1 MDIDVG
7 EKIMK
12 NKKLYIFI
20 GIILLLLV
28 ANHFLGFSKY
38 FTSGKLMEDLQV
50 VVKQNL
56 ALAILIYVIAT
67 VVGCVV
73 LALPGISFA
82 VIAGVLFGPW
92 LGTVCCIVAVSFG
105 AMASFLAGRYFLQDS
120 IRPLAMK
127 NTYIRKWLFEGGKQ
141 NKILILMITRLLP
154 IFPYNL
160 QNFAYGITDIGFID
174 FSIYSFIFMLPG
186 TAMYTIA
193 SAGVASQKNR
203 WFYIAIAVVI
213 ALALFPS
220 VRYVRRKYI
229 EK

>member
-67 VVGCVV
+67 V
-73 LALPGISFA
+73 
-82 VIAGVLFGPW
+82 IAGVLFGPW
-92 LGTVCCIVAVSFG
+92 LGTVCCIVAVSLG

-174 FSIYSFIFMLPG
+174 FSLYSFIFMLPG

>member
-92 LGTVCCIVAVSFG
+92 LGTVCCILAVSLG

-141 NKILILMITRLLP
+141 KQTK
-154 IFPYNL
+154 
-160 QNFAYGITDIGFID
+160 QQ
-174 FSIYSFIFMLPG
+174 
-186 TAMYTIA
+186 
-193 SAGVASQKNR
+193 VK
-203 WFYIAIAVVI
+203 
-213 ALALFPS
+213 
-220 VRYVRRKYI
+220 
-229 EK
+229 